1 MQVSEANVGYLL
13 LILIATI
20 IVVCWLTIDK
30 EDFQKRFDKAH
41 GEDSE

>member
-1 MQVSEANVGYLL
+1 MSFDPVLAIF
-13 LILIATI
+13 ILISTI

-41 GEDSE
+41 HSNSEDSQ

>member
-13 LILIATI
+13 LVLIFTI

-30 EDFQKRFDKAH
+30 EDFQKRCDKAN